1 MYVSS
6 DCTEVRLSPTISTS
20 LPTYVCHKRFSQL
33 FAIDR
38 RLSATTSFN
47 KFFYITDETNI
58 NELFLLQLEMDEENY
73 SKNRLKRAKRT
84 RMSENDKQQIDTTKE
99 AEQTNINSETTS
111 HGENT
116 PRTTDSSRSVK
127 IADRSDTPDAFHRF
141 VEAKVASVQK
151 QTNNDKAMQIQTA
164 IAKLLKDILK
174 EVEKLEPLFR
184 VAEVIQVG
192 SYAEGTKII
201 QADEFDFL
209 AVIEA
214 LSLEGTVV
222 LENNE
227 DGLVSAL
234 LDQGLLNTELA
245 RLCEEGV
252 LKCFQAPSMAASFSG
267 PERFGTIFVKA
278 VRNAYKSGTFPRRGG
293 RFADMAPEYFR
304 IIGGGLEVTS
314 INGSPLILKEVQ
326 CRLPNILLEFTYE
339 GIPISVDLSPA
350 IRYHKID
357 DCIDSTKCV
366 NPELMRAIQNY
377 GSLLLVGSHTEGRY
391 RITVTESEVEYMQG
405 IISRDHK
412 LLYILLKYM
421 CHRFT
426 KTSNRAPFSSYM
438 LKQICLR
445 HDAEYRSGTE
455 QLSGCVAKIIEHIRQ
470 CCIEK
475 HLSSVLNNGVNLFNL
490 FSLVDGRIWHLRL
503 HFLHVLQGLQQRS
516 KENSTYEEFRGYL
529 NDAIDKS
536 AQQLSDFHKDKP
548 VLHLPDDMSCLFS
561 SEKDG
566 HDCPVCCKDIGVSP
580 VIM

>member
-1 MYVSS
+1 MEMDKENSS
-6 DCTEVRLSPTISTS
+6 IDDKKTNSR
-20 LPTYVCHKRFSQL
+20 KR
-33 FAIDR
+33 A
-38 RLSATTSFN
+38 
-47 KFFYITDETNI
+47 TDET
-58 NELFLLQLEMDEENY
+58 
-73 SKNRLKRAKRT
+73 K
-84 RMSENDKQQIDTTKE
+84 
-99 AEQTNINSETTS
+99 QTNIDSETTS

-116 PRTTDSSRSVK
+116 PRDTNSSRSDVK
-127 IADRSDTPDAFHRF
+127 IADRSETPDAFHRF
-141 VEAKVASVQK
+141 VEAKVAAVQK

-184 VAEVIQVG
+184 VAELIQVG

-227 DGLVSAL
+227 DGFVTAL

-252 LKCFQAPSMAASFSG
+252 LKCFQAPSYAASFSG
-267 PERFGTIFVKA
+267 PERFGKLFVKA

-293 RFADMAPEYFR
+293 GLFTVMTPEN
-304 IIGGGLEVTS
+304 IVIGGGLEVTS

-326 CRLPNILLEFTYE
+326 CRLPNILLEFMYE

-377 GSLLLVGSHTEGRY
+377 GSLLLVGSHTEGKY

-426 KTSNRAPFSSYM
+426 KTSDREPFSSYM
-438 LKQICLR
+438 LKQIC
-445 HDAEYRSGTE
+445 
-455 QLSGCVAKIIEHIRQ
+455 
-470 CCIEK
+470 
-475 HLSSVLNNGVNLFNL
+475 
-490 FSLVDGRIWHLRL
+490 
-503 HFLHVLQGLQQRS
+503 
-516 KENSTYEEFRGYL
+516 
-529 NDAIDKS
+529 
-536 AQQLSDFHKDKP
+536 
-548 VLHLPDDMSCLFS
+548 
-561 SEKDG
+561 
-566 HDCPVCCKDIGVSP
+566 
-580 VIM
+580 

>member
-1 MYVSS
+1 MDKENSS
-6 DCTEVRLSPTISTS
+6 IDDKKTNSR
-20 LPTYVCHKRFSQL
+20 KR
-33 FAIDR
+33 A
-38 RLSATTSFN
+38 
-47 KFFYITDETNI
+47 TDET
-58 NELFLLQLEMDEENY
+58 
-73 SKNRLKRAKRT
+73 K
-84 RMSENDKQQIDTTKE
+84 
-99 AEQTNINSETTS
+99 QTNIDSETTS

-116 PRTTDSSRSVK
+116 PRDTNSSRSDVK
-127 IADRSDTPDAFHRF
+127 IADRSESPDAFHRF
-141 VEAKVASVQK
+141 VEAKVAAVQK
-151 QTNNDKAMQIQTA
+151 QTNNDKAMTIQTA

-184 VAEVIQVG
+184 VAELIQVG

-245 RLCEEGV
+245 RLYEEGV

-267 PERFGTIFVKA
+267 PERFGKLFVKA
-278 VRNAYKSGTFPRRGG
+278 VRNAYKGGTFPRRGG
-293 RFADMAPEYFR
+293 GLHVFTVMTPES
-304 IIGGGLEVTS
+304 IVIGGGLEVSS

-326 CRLPNILLEFTYE
+326 CRLPNILLEFMYE

-366 NPELMRAIQNY
+366 NPELMRAFQNY

-391 RITVTESEVEYMQG
+391 RITVTESEVKYMQG
-405 IISRDHK
+405 IISRGHK
-412 LLYILLKYM
+412 LLYIFLKYM

-426 KTSNRAPFSSYM
+426 KTSNREPFSSYM

-445 HDAEYRSGTE
+445 HDAECLSGTE
-455 QLSGCVAKIIEHIRQ
+455 PLSGCVAKIIEHFRQ
-470 CCIEK
+470 CCREMR
-475 HLSSVLNNGVNLFNL
+475 LSSVLNNGGNLFNVH
-490 FSLVDGRIWHLRL
+490 SSAIGNNWHVRL
-503 HFLHVLQGLQQRS
+503 HFLHALQVLQQRS
-516 KENSTYEEFRGYL
+516 KDNSTYEEF
-529 NDAIDKS
+529 
-536 AQQLSDFHKDKP
+536 
-548 VLHLPDDMSCLFS
+548 
-561 SEKDG
+561 
-566 HDCPVCCKDIGVSP
+566 
-580 VIM
+580 